1 VAELHQSLL
10 GPEEA
15 AFAEVSRADIEG
27 AMAAC
32 DPETWERAWSAGTAM
47 SLGEAETYALSS
59 A

>member
-15 AFAEVSRADIEG
+15 IFAELPRADIEG
-27 AMAAC
+27 AKAAC
-32 DPETWERAWSAGTAM
+32 DPEIWERAWSAGTAM

-59 A
+59 S